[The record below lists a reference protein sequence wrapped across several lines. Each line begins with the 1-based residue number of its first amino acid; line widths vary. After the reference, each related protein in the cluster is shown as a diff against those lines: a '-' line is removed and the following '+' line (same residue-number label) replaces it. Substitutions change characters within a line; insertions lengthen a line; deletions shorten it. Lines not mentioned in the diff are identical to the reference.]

1 MYGFAHG
8 VMAGV
13 IITFVLAVFILIWI
27 YIEQCQT
34 PKKREV
40 KQVPSKEEE
49 EEEEFS
55 SFMVVLLMGA
65 MFTILLL
72 IGLYFAV
79 AY

>member
-13 IITFVLAVFILIWI
+13 IITFVLAVFTLIWI
-27 YIEQCQT
+27 YIEQCQP

-40 KQVPSKEEE
+40 KQVPSTG

-55 SFMVVLLMGA
+55 SFMAVLLMGA

>member
-13 IITFVLAVFILIWI
+13 IITFVLAVFTLIWI
-27 YIEQCQT
+27 YIEQCQP
-34 PKKREV
+34 PKKC
-40 KQVPSKEEE
+40 KATQVPDTK
-49 EEEEFS
+49 EEEFS
-55 SFMVVLLMGA
+55 SLMVVLLMGA

-72 IGLYFAV
+72 IGVYFAV

>member
-13 IITFVLAVFILIWI
+13 IITFVLAVFTLIWI

-40 KQVPSKEEE
+40 KQVPDTK
-49 EEEEFS
+49 EEEFS

-72 IGLYFAV
+72 IGWYFAV

>member
-13 IITFVLAVFILIWI
+13 IITFVLAVFTLIWI
-27 YIEQCQT
+27 YIEQCQ
-34 PKKREV
+34 PSEKR
-40 KQVPSKEEE
+40 KATQVPDTK
-49 EEEEFS
+49 EEEFS

-72 IGLYFAV
+72 IGVYFAV

>member
-40 KQVPSKEEE
+40 KQVPSTG

-72 IGLYFAV
+72 IGWYFAV

>member
-13 IITFVLAVFILIWI
+13 IITFVLAVFTLIWI
-27 YIEQCQT
+27 YIEQCQP

-40 KQVPSKEEE
+40 KQVPDTKEEE
-49 EEEEFS
+49 LS
-55 SFMVVLLMGA
+55 SFMAVLLMGA

-72 IGLYFAV
+72 IGVYFAV

>member
-13 IITFVLAVFILIWI
+13 IITFVLAVFTLIWI
-27 YIEQCQT
+27 YIEQCQP
-34 PKKREV
+34 PKKC
-40 KQVPSKEEE
+40 KAAQVPDTK
-49 EEEEFS
+49 EEEFS

-72 IGLYFAV
+72 IGVYFAV